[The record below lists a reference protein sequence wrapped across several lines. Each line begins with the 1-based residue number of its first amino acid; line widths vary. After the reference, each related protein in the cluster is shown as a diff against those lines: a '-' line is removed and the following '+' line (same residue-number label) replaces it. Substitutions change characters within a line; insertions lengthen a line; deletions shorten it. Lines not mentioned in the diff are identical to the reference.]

1 MVAEMARQDQISN
14 DLANAVTPGYKSDRV
29 SVQSFGDLLVTDLG
43 SGKVAGSVVA
53 GARVQEQVTDLR
65 PNILK
70 PSDEPLDMAISGEGY
85 FAIQTDQGP
94 RYTRNGQFQANAQG
108 QLVDAMGNNVL
119 NQAGQP
125 VRVGANGTVQATD
138 VGIFAIPNA
147 RKGGDNYFTGAAT
160 GRGEG
165 QVKTGQLEMS
175 RTDAARTV
183 VQMMASLRAIEAG
196 QKVLTTIDESLG
208 KANQVGNLR

>member
-1 MVAEMARQDQISN
+1 MARQDQISN

-43 SGKVAGSVVA
+43 TGQVAGSVVA

-85 FAIQTDQGP
+85 FAIQTDQGV
-94 RYTRNGQFQANAQG
+94 RYTRNGQFQANNRG
-108 QLVDAMGNNVL
+108 ELVDAMGNNVL
-119 NQAGQP
+119 SQANRP
-125 VRVGANGTVQATD
+125 IRVAQNGTVQATD
-138 VGIFAIPNA
+138 VGIFALPNA
-147 RKGGDNYFTGAAT
+147 RKGGDNYFTGTAT
-160 GRGEG
+160 GKGEG

>member
-1 MVAEMARQDQISN
+1 MARQDQIAN

-29 SVQSFGDLLVTDLG
+29 SVQSFGELLVTDLG

-53 GARVQEQVTDLR
+53 GARAKEQVTDLR

-85 FAIQTDQGP
+85 FQVQTDQGP
-94 RYTRNGQFQANAQG
+94 RFTRNGQFQANAEG
-108 QLVDAMGNNVL
+108 QLVDQLGNNVL
-119 NQAGQP
+119 GQNGQP
-125 VRVGANGTVQATD
+125 VRVAADGTVPATS
-138 VGIFAIPNA
+138 VGIFAVPNA
-147 RKGGDNYFTGAAT
+147 RKAGDNLFTGAAT
-160 GRGEG
+160 GKGEG

-208 KANQVGNLR
+208 KANTVGNLR